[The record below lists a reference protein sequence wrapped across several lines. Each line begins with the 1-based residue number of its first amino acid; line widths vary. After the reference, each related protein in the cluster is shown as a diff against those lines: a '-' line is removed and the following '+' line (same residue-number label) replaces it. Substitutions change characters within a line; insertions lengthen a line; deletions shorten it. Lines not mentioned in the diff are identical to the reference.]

1 MFAFFNTSAELAA
14 PGEKGFKHKAKAV
27 PPFVDYRSG
36 NSGADNIQV
45 MVMED
50 TVRQSYVLEQGLF
63 DQPGKKVEPRTPSAL
78 PEFDGYPENR
88 LDSLSG

>member
-1 MFAFFNTSAELAA
+1 
-14 PGEKGFKHKAKAV
+14 
-27 PPFVDYRSG
+27 
-36 NSGADNIQV
+36 
-45 MVMED
+45 MED

-88 LDSLSG
+88 LGLAQWLTSSENPLFGRVAVNRLWQQFFGDRTGRKT